1 MTVARIA
8 SFSLAF
14 ALPVRALAGA
24 GVAGADVLKVPVE
37 ARGWGLAN
45 AYSAIADDC
54 GAMSSNPAGLA
65 LSGEREVRFT
75 YLHMLEGSSYESL
88 LGAYPLGRWGSVG
101 MMFVWRQIP
110 TIDNGQSV
118 EGITRPIDVSD
129 SVWGAYVA
137 ARFSHLMPSV
147 RFASPVAVG
156 LGIKSVTQHIGN
168 ISAAATAVDVGVR
181 VTFDV
186 FRFALVLKNMGG
198 GVSFPGTI
206 VQESDA
212 LPQTLHEAI
221 AFVPYEDSGASLVLT
236 VENASYLGVSSEQK
250 FGEVVRNASESLEL
264 ISIAAEYWRLKKMGV
279 RLGYQAPYGAGAPAN
294 AAAQGLCFGVTFRIF
309 TQWVAYQ
316 IDIAYRPV
324 PFGSERQDAGTL
336 SLGLRF

>member
-8 SFSLAF
+8 SLILVLV
-14 ALPVRALAGA
+14 LPARALAGA
-24 GVAGADVLKVPVE
+24 GVAGADILKIPVE

-54 GAMSSNPAGLA
+54 GAMASNPAGLA
-65 LSGEREVRFT
+65 LSGEKEVRFT
-75 YLHMLEGSSYESL
+75 YLHMIEGSNYESL

-101 MMFVWRQIP
+101 GRCIWRQIP
-110 TIDNGQSV
+110 TIDNGEGV

-129 SVWGAYVA
+129 SVWGGYIA

-168 ISAAATAVDVGVR
+168 LSATATALDAGIR
-181 VTFDV
+181 VTFDM

-198 GVSFPGTI
+198 GITFPGTI

-221 AFVPYEDSGASLVLT
+221 AFVPYEDSSASLVLT

-250 FGEVVRNASESLEL
+250 FGEEVRNASESLDVF
-264 ISIAAEYWRLKKMGV
+264 SFGAEYWRLKKMGV
-279 RLGYQAPYGAGAPAN
+279 RVGYQSPYGDAGKTFAGAR
-294 AAAQGLCFGVTFRIF
+294 GLSLGVTFRIF
-309 TQWVAYQ
+309 TRLLAYQ

-324 PFGSERQDAGTL
+324 PIGSERQDAGTL